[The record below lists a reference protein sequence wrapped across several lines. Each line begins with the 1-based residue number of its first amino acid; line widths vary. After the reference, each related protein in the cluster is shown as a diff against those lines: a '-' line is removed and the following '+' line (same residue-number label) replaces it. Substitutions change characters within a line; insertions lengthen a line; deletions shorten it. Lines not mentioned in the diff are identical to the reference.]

1 MYTSRYP
8 SRKFYLKFFGGRLAI
23 TPKAFASLRFRGAL
37 SGNAQRV
44 CLPSAPQSAK
54 ECDVGVPHFF
64 GRLVDACADGKT

>member
-37 SGNAQRV
+37 SGNAQRRLFAE
-44 CLPSAPQSAK
+44 CPS
-54 ECDVGVPHFF
+54 VGEGMRRRRTSFF
-64 GRLVDACADGKT
+64 WTIG